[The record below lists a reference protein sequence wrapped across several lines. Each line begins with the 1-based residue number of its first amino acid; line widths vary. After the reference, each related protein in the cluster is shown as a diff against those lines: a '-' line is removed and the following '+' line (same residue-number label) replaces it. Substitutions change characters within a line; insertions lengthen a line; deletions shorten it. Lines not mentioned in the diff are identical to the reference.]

1 MRLRTGDSE
10 SEASAMQFHNSVR
23 RISRL
28 KASADLAVRAAAY
41 SDWFDQ
47 ELDHWCKP
55 LLIGNEPANSPAQEK
70 FAWTVDLYGKTDG
83 AGLQTASEVP
93 YVHSWVG
100 SGNALMS
107 GHKYCAA
114 IALRAGALPCAEWLA
129 RQTEQTKNV
138 QTVSEQDLVSPPHLT
153 GVPEDSWTQSKKT

>member
-1 MRLRTGDSE
+1 MTHYSFLHGEIKDGGLRVRSL
-10 SEASAMQFHNSVR
+10 SYAVPQVKVR

-28 KASADLAVRAAAY
+28 KASADLAMRAAAY

-100 SGNALMS
+100 VGML
-107 GHKYCAA
+107 
-114 IALRAGALPCAEWLA
+114 
-129 RQTEQTKNV
+129 
-138 QTVSEQDLVSPPHLT
+138 
-153 GVPEDSWTQSKKT
+153 